1 MKRAIGLLV
10 AATVAAAC
18 GSDGATVPT
27 PTAVHASV
35 TRDVGEAG
43 HRHRTCEVELEDIV
57 PAMLTGVD
65 PAEGSWH
72 LAAHAEITS
81 RGCHDGGPRQD

>member
-1 MKRAIGLLV
+1 MKRAIGLVLIV
-10 AATVAAAC
+10 TVAAAC
-18 GSDGATVPT
+18 GSDGAAVPA
-27 PTAVHASV
+27 PSAVHTSV
-35 TRDVGEAG
+35 RRDAGEPG
-43 HRHRTCEVELEDIV
+43 HRQRTCEVELEEIV

-72 LAAHAEITS
+72 LAAHAEIAS

>member
-1 MKRAIGLLV
+1 VKRCIGLLI

-18 GSDGATVPT
+18 GSDGAAAPA
-27 PTAVHASV
+27 PIEVHTSV
-35 TRDVGEAG
+35 APDVGEPA
-43 HRHRTCEVELEDIV
+43 HRQRPCDVNLEDIV

-65 PAEGSWH
+65 PADGSWH

-81 RGCHDGGPRQD
+81 RRCRDGGPRQD